1 MTGDGSDTTL
11 TLSTAPVHENNVSV
25 FFDGVYQSKSN
36 YSISGTTLT
45 FSTAPPSGVA
55 VEAITATNT
64 SITTATQLADA
75 DGDTLIQTEES
86 SDEDVIRFDVGGTEY
101 MTLTSN
107 GKLNVTEISH
117 ISAGTLEIGNGD
129 EKQIFDASAQTID
142 FQVADTERLSITAS
156 GVTFN
161 GDTAAANALDDY
173 EEGTFNPGAS
183 ISGASGSITYNS
195 TNDHLNY
202 TKIGD
207 MVHVQG
213 SLQIASNSAN
223 GGRLNI
229 TGLPF
234 TAASLDG
241 LGGQTIFHIQISGG
255 TGSQDSGYL
264 ASLAEGATQLQ
275 VQKYTGVGATNDSA
289 VTMAAD
295 SFLLISGQY
304 KAA

>member
-1 MTGDGSDTTL
+1 
-11 TLSTAPVHENNVSV
+11 
-25 FFDGVYQSKSN
+25 
-36 YSISGTTLT
+36 
-45 FSTAPPSGVA
+45 
-55 VEAITATNT
+55 
-64 SITTATQLADA
+64 
-75 DGDTLIQTEES
+75 
-86 SDEDVIRFDVGGTEY
+86 
-101 MTLTSN
+101 
-107 GKLNVTEISH
+107 
-117 ISAGTLEIGNGD
+117 
-129 EKQIFDASAQTID
+129 
-142 FQVADTERLSITAS
+142 
-156 GVTFN
+156 
-161 GDTAAANALDDY
+161 
-173 EEGTFNPGAS
+173 
-183 ISGASGSITYNS
+183 
-195 TNDHLNY
+195 
-202 TKIGD
+202 

-213 SLQIASNSAN
+213 SLQIASISAA